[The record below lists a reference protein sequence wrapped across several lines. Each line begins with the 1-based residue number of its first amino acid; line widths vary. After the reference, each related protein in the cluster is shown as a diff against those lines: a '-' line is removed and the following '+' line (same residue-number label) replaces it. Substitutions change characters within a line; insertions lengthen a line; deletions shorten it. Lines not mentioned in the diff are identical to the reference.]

1 MAIFGRKNAK
11 TNHTHLVS
19 VKEEESSNIP
29 NQLTEHVLE
38 QMRRTTDFRIMFE
51 YCFNLQDISS
61 MVAVYAYLANS
72 TREAL
77 NMYNLTKERIESFF
91 YASVN
96 SGDYFSNTT
105 CNQKAY
111 ADSLKNLGDFNF
123 DNAGQLLL
131 LLLTTPL
138 YIYKGWSKTADP
150 HVLVTQSLVELGQA
164 GFLIPK
170 LVDTKVEIPFTDPV
184 ECETIALPTYP
195 GIKIDFPGFTQV
207 TATAVT
213 FAPMLV
219 GAPPFMPTPF
229 GYIYYLL
236 VDPLLMLLTG
246 KLGEISQ
253 EYGNG
258 QEMIDSLAKSGL
270 ENILTDVPLCEEE
283 TRDDD
288 TPTEEVPPEEVEQ
301 DDSCLPTQK
310 SMDLAAGKS
319 KC

>member
-1 MAIFGRKNAK
+1 M
-11 TNHTHLVS
+11 
-19 VKEEESSNIP
+19 
-29 NQLTEHVLE
+29 
-38 QMRRTTDFRIMFE
+38 
-51 YCFNLQDISS
+51 
-61 MVAVYAYLANS
+61 
-72 TREAL
+72 
-77 NMYNLTKERIESFF
+77 
-91 YASVN
+91 
-96 SGDYFSNTT
+96 
-105 CNQKAY
+105 
-111 ADSLKNLGDFNF
+111 
-123 DNAGQLLL
+123 
-131 LLLTTPL
+131 LTTPL

-170 LVDTKVEIPFTDPV
+170 LVDTKIEIPFTDPV
-184 ECETIALPTYP
+184 ECETITLPTYP

-288 TPTEEVPPEEVEQ
+288 TPVEEVPPEEVEQ